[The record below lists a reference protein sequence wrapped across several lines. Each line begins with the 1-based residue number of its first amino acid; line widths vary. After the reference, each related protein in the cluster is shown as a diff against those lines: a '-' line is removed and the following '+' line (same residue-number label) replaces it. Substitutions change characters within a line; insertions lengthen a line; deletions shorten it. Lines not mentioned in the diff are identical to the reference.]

1 MGSGIQMGK
10 VKTKSLKSSM
20 TVMFLITICIIAMLS
35 ALTIF
40 AANKLQ
46 QELLKKQYLMISS
59 PDFKID
65 ENTGNYV
72 FDIDKN
78 TITWQPFSTG
88 DAVAYYGSY
97 VAMIGLPVL
106 FITIGIGVAATI
118 YYQKK
123 LKIPIAQLQ
132 NGVEKIQEDNLD
144 FHVEYNEDDELGEL
158 CCSMEKMR
166 SELWQKQKAL
176 WESLEQRKLL
186 NASVAHDIRTPIT
199 VLKGYLDYLEKM
211 IPQDKLT
218 EDMLLDTVSAMQ
230 GAVNRLEQYVD
241 CVRDVEKIENIEIEK
256 RPENVR
262 RLLEEMRSNVKQLET
277 NKEILISSNIMTM
290 DEVRLDKSVFFRI
303 FENLLQNALRYA
315 KKQVHISI
323 LQNKNFL
330 ILTVED
336 DGNGFAGKD
345 LEKAATVFYSSDK
358 EGQHFGIGLSICRIL
373 CEKHGGLLS
382 ISNNKNK
389 SGACVT
395 AKLNIV

>member
-1 MGSGIQMGK
+1 MGK

-97 VAMIGLPVL
+97 VAMIGLPVI

-395 AKLNIV
+395 AKLNMV

>member
-1 MGSGIQMGK
+1 MGK
-10 VKTKSLKSSM
+10 VKTKSLKLSM
-20 TVMFLITICIIAMLS
+20 TITFLITICIIAVMS

-59 PDFKID
+59 PDFRID
-65 ENTGNYV
+65 ESTGNYV

-262 RLLEEMRSNVKQLET
+262 RLLDEMRSNVKQLET
-277 NKEILISSNIMTM
+277 NKEILISSNIMNM

-336 DGNGFAGKD
+336 DGNGFAEKD

>member
-1 MGSGIQMGK
+1 MGK
-10 VKTKSLKSSM
+10 VKTKSLKLSM
-20 TVMFLITICIIAMLS
+20 TITFLITICIIAVMS

-59 PDFKID
+59 PDFRID
-65 ENTGNYV
+65 ESTGNYV

-106 FITIGIGVAATI
+106 FITIGIGVTATI

-218 EDMLLDTVSAMQ
+218 GDMLLDTVSSMQ

-256 RPENVR
+256 RPENVK
-262 RLLEEMRSNVKQLET
+262 RLLDEMRSNVQQLET

-290 DEVRLDKSVFFRI
+290 DEVRLDKSVLFRI

-315 KKQVHISI
+315 KKQVRINIS
-323 LQNKNFL
+323 QKKDFL

-389 SGACVT
+389 RGACVT

>member
-1 MGSGIQMGK
+1 MGK
-10 VKTKSLKSSM
+10 VKTKSLKLSM
-20 TVMFLITICIIAMLS
+20 TITFLITICIIAVMS

-59 PDFKID
+59 PDFRID
-65 ENTGNYV
+65 ESTGNYV

-218 EDMLLDTVSAMQ
+218 EDMLLDTVSSMQ

-256 RPENVR
+256 RPENVK
-262 RLLEEMRSNVKQLET
+262 RLLDEMRSNVQQLET

-290 DEVRLDKSVFFRI
+290 DEVRLDKSVLFRI

-315 KKQVHISI
+315 KKQVRINIS
-323 LQNKNFL
+323 QKKDFL
-330 ILTVED
+330 IFTVED

-389 SGACVT
+389 RGACVT

>member
-1 MGSGIQMGK
+1 MGK

-20 TVMFLITICIIAMLS
+20 TVMFLITICIIAILS

-46 QELLKKQYLMISS
+46 QKLLKKQYLMISS

-78 TITWQPFSTG
+78 TITWQPFSTR

-106 FITIGIGVAATI
+106 FITIGIGVATTI

-262 RLLEEMRSNVKQLET
+262 RLLDEMRSNVKQLET

-336 DGNGFAGKD
+336 DGNGFAEKD

>member
-1 MGSGIQMGK
+1 MEK
-10 VKTKSLKSSM
+10 VKTKSLKLSM
-20 TVMFLITICIIAMLS
+20 TITFLITICIIAVMS

-59 PDFKID
+59 PDFRID
-65 ENTGNYV
+65 ESTGNYV

-218 EDMLLDTVSAMQ
+218 EDMLLDTVSSMQ

-256 RPENVR
+256 RPENVK
-262 RLLEEMRSNVKQLET
+262 RLLDEMRSNVQQLET

-290 DEVRLDKSVFFRI
+290 DEVRLDKSVLFRI

-315 KKQVHISI
+315 KKQVRINIS
-323 LQNKNFL
+323 QKKDFL

-389 SGACVT
+389 RGACVT

>member
-1 MGSGIQMGK
+1 MGK
-10 VKTKSLKSSM
+10 VKTKSLKLSM
-20 TVMFLITICIIAMLS
+20 TITFLITICIIAVMS

-59 PDFKID
+59 PDFRID
-65 ENTGNYV
+65 ESTGNYV

-106 FITIGIGVAATI
+106 FITIGIGVTATI

-218 EDMLLDTVSAMQ
+218 EDMLLDTVSSMQ

-256 RPENVR
+256 RHENVK
-262 RLLEEMRSNVKQLET
+262 RLLDEMRSNVQQLET
-277 NKEILISSNIMTM
+277 NKEIFISSNIMTM
-290 DEVRLDKSVFFRI
+290 DEVRLDKSVLFRI

-315 KKQVHISI
+315 KKQVRINIS
-323 LQNKNFL
+323 QKKDFL

-389 SGACVT
+389 RGACVT

>member
-1 MGSGIQMGK
+1 MGK
-10 VKTKSLKSSM
+10 VKTKSLKLSM
-20 TVMFLITICIIAMLS
+20 TITFLITICIIAVMS

-59 PDFKID
+59 PDFRID
-65 ENTGNYV
+65 ESTGNYV

-144 FHVEYNEDDELGEL
+144 FYVEYNEDDELGEL

-218 EDMLLDTVSAMQ
+218 EDMLLDTVSSMQ

-256 RPENVR
+256 RPENVK
-262 RLLEEMRSNVKQLET
+262 RLLDEMRSNVQQLET

-290 DEVRLDKSVFFRI
+290 DEVRLDKSVLFRI

-315 KKQVHISI
+315 KKQVRINIS
-323 LQNKNFL
+323 QKKDFL

>member
-1 MGSGIQMGK
+1 MGK

-20 TVMFLITICIIAMLS
+20 TVMFLITICIIAILS

-46 QELLKKQYLMISS
+46 QKLLKKQYLMISS

-78 TITWQPFSTG
+78 TITWQPFSTR

-262 RLLEEMRSNVKQLET
+262 RLLDEMRSNVKQLET

-336 DGNGFAGKD
+336 DGNGFAEKD